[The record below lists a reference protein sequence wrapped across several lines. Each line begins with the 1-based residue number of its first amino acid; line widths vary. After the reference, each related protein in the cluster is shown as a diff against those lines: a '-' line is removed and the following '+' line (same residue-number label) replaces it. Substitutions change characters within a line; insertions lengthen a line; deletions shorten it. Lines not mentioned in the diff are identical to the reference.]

1 MELFNKIN
9 NQTHSSCPQ
18 LNTFNRKTS
27 ALQISM
33 PEINPYFMTR
43 AIKLGK
49 RAFKKTGDNPWVGCV
64 IVKDNKIL
72 GEGHTQP
79 GGIPHAEAEA
89 ISIAESKGHSL
100 IGSTL
105 YSTVEPCSF
114 YGRSS
119 SCANKIIEKKI
130 SHVVTAIRDPHP
142 KVNGEG
148 IKILKEAGIT
158 VTEGIESDAV
168 HLSLAEWLKGY

>member
-1 MELFNKIN
+1 
-9 NQTHSSCPQ
+9 
-18 LNTFNRKTS
+18 
-27 ALQISM
+27 M
-33 PEINPYFMTR
+33 PEIDPWFMIR

-79 GGIPHAEAEA
+79 GGIPHAEVEA
-89 ISIAESKGHSL
+89 ISIAEIKGYSL
-100 IGSTL
+100 RGSTL
-105 YSTVEPCSF
+105 YCTVEPCSF
-114 YGRSS
+114 HGRSP
-119 SCANKIIEKKI
+119 SCANIIVEKNI

-148 IKILKEAGIT
+148 IRLLKEAGIT
-158 VTEGIESDAV
+158 ITEGIEADAAC
-168 HLSLAEWLKGY
+168 LSLAEWLKGYE

>member
-1 MELFNKIN
+1 
-9 NQTHSSCPQ
+9 
-18 LNTFNRKTS
+18 
-27 ALQISM
+27 M
-33 PEINPYFMTR
+33 PEIDPFFMKR

-64 IVKDNKIL
+64 IVKDDKIL
-72 GEGHTQP
+72 AEGHTQP
-79 GGIPHAEAEA
+79 GGTPHAEAEA
-89 ISIAESKGHSL
+89 IRIAESKGHSL
-100 IGSTL
+100 SGSTL
-105 YSTVEPCSF
+105 YCTVEPCSF
-114 YGRSS
+114 HGRSS

-130 SHVVTAIRDPHP
+130 SHVVTAISDPHP

-168 HLSLAEWLKGY
+168 RLSLSEWLKGYE

>member
-1 MELFNKIN
+1 MPKID
-9 NQTHSSCPQ
+9 P
-18 LNTFNRKTS
+18 F
-27 ALQISM
+27 
-33 PEINPYFMTR
+33 FMIR

-89 ISIAESKGHSL
+89 IRIAESKGHSL
-100 IGSTL
+100 SGSTL
-105 YSTVEPCSF
+105 YCTVEPCSF
-114 YGRSS
+114 HGRSS

-130 SHVVTAIRDPHP
+130 SHVVIAIRDPHP

-158 VTEGIESDAV
+158 VTEGIESDVAR
-168 HLSLAEWLKGY
+168 LSLAEWLKSYE

>member
-1 MELFNKIN
+1 
-9 NQTHSSCPQ
+9 
-18 LNTFNRKTS
+18 
-27 ALQISM
+27 M
-33 PEINPYFMTR
+33 PEIDPCFMIR
-43 AIKLGK
+43 ALKLGK

-79 GGIPHAEAEA
+79 GGIPHAEVEA
-89 ISIAESKGHSL
+89 IRIAEKRGHSL
-100 IGSTL
+100 SGSTL
-105 YSTVEPCSF
+105 YCTVEPCSF

-142 KVNGEG
+142 KVNGDG
-148 IKILKEAGIT
+148 IRILKEAGIS
-158 VTEGIESDAV
+158 VTEGVEEDAARV
-168 HLSLAEWLKGY
+168 SLADWLKTYE

>member
-1 MELFNKIN
+1 M
-9 NQTHSSCPQ
+9 HSSCPQ

-33 PEINPYFMTR
+33 PEIDPCFMIR

-49 RAFKKTGDNPWVGCV
+49 RGFKKTGDNQWVGCV

-89 ISIAESKGHSL
+89 IRIAEKKGHSL
-100 IGSTL
+100 KGSTL
-105 YSTVEPCSF
+105 YCTVEPCSF
-114 YGRSS
+114 HGRSP
-119 SCANKIIEKKI
+119 SCANTIIEKNI

-148 IKILKEAGIT
+148 IRILIEAGIK
-158 VTEGIESDAV
+158 VTEGIEENAAR
-168 HLSLAEWLKGY
+168 LSLQEWLKGYE

>member
-1 MELFNKIN
+1 
-9 NQTHSSCPQ
+9 
-18 LNTFNRKTS
+18 
-27 ALQISM
+27 M
-33 PEINPYFMTR
+33 PEIDSFFMIR

-64 IVKDNKIL
+64 IVKDKKIL

-89 ISIAESKGHSL
+89 IRIAEIRGHSL
-100 IGSTL
+100 KGSTL
-105 YSTVEPCSF
+105 YCTVEPCSF
-114 YGRSS
+114 NGRSP
-119 SCANKIIEKKI
+119 SCAKTIVEKNI

-148 IKILKEAGIT
+148 IRILKEAGIS
-158 VTEGIESDAV
+158 VTEGVEEDAARI
-168 HLSLAEWLKGY
+168 SLAD

>member
-1 MELFNKIN
+1 M
-9 NQTHSSCPQ
+9 HSSCLQ
-18 LNTFNRKTS
+18 LNAFNRKTS

-33 PEINPYFMTR
+33 PEIDPFFMLR

-89 ISIAESKGHSL
+89 IRIAEIKGYSL
-100 IGSTL
+100 RGSTL
-105 YSTVEPCSF
+105 YCTVEPCSF
-114 YGRSS
+114 HGRSP
-119 SCANKIIEKKI
+119 SCANTIVEKNI

-142 KVNGEG
+142 KVNGKG
-148 IKILKEAGIT
+148 IRLLKEAGIT
-158 VTEGIESDAV
+158 ITEGIEADAAR
-168 HLSLAEWLKGY
+168 LSLAEWLKGYE

>member
-1 MELFNKIN
+1 MQEIDPLFMI
-9 NQTHSSCPQ
+9 
-18 LNTFNRKTS
+18 
-27 ALQISM
+27 
-33 PEINPYFMTR
+33 R

-64 IVKDNKIL
+64 IVKDKKIL

-89 ISIAESKGHSL
+89 IGFAEIKGYSL
-100 IGSTL
+100 RGATL
-105 YSTVEPCSF
+105 YCTVEPCSF
-114 YGRSS
+114 HGRSS

-158 VTEGIESDAV
+158 VTEGIEEDAAR
-168 HLSLAEWLKGY
+168 LSLQEWLKDYE